1 MTLQLRQANFV
12 NDTYKIRYNNNA
24 REAEFRIVDE
34 EFTAIGHLVTM
45 NRIII
50 FITEYDS
57 NGDVQDTYLK
67 PSIIGIG
74 DGIVGVQS
82 DIAAL
87 RGKVLSKD
95 NMESCTVE
103 LYESE

>member
-12 NDTYKIRYNNNA
+12 NDTYKVRYNNNS

-34 EFTAIGHLVTM
+34 EFPALSRVVVN
-45 NRIII
+45 NRIIV
-50 FITEYDS
+50 FITEYDA
-57 NGDVQDTYLK
+57 NGDVKGTYLK
-67 PSIIGIG
+67 SSVIGIG

-82 DIAAL
+82 DIASL